1 MKKAV
6 QFGAGNIGRGF
17 IGALLSQSGYH
28 VVFADVVDK
37 IIDKIN
43 EDKTYT
49 VHVMDVECEDQK
61 IENISGVNSTKP
73 EAVDEI
79 ASADLVTTAVGLV
92 ILPRIAPTIAAAIE
106 KRMADGNKEPMNIIA
121 CENAIRGTS
130 QLKKAVYENL
140 SEEGKAFA
148 DEYVGFPD
156 CAVDRIVPPV
166 KSENFIDVVVEEYYE
181 WDVERASF
189 KGEIPEIKGMTLV
202 DDLMAYIER
211 KLFTLNTG
219 HCITSYL
226 GKLRGFPTIDA
237 AIADEEIYD
246 IVSKAMK
253 ESGDGLIKKHGFD
266 PEKHAAYIKKIIG
279 RFKNPY
285 LQDDVSR
292 VGREPLRKLSPTD
305 RLISPLTTAAG
316 YGLPVD
322 HLLVGVGAALHYDNP
337 EDKQSVELQAKIK
350 ENQSKTQTLVDK
362 KSDIDQ
368 QISMTQAS
376 ISNLNEQ
383 VQQYSLLIANK
394 QAELEAS
401 QAEEKRLNEQYKTRI
416 RSMEETGSI
425 SYWAILFGANSFSDL
440 LDKIDVIQEIAK
452 ADQLMMD
459 KMKAVSEK
467 ITSERTEL
475 EQQMAELDVTREEL
489 DQQEQELED
498 QRAEADTLLGDM
510 MKAYEEMNADYEQ
523 NMANEAELSDE
534 IAKSEAA
541 YYAALSKE
549 EAERI
554 AALNRQNNNKG
565 SNSNSSGATN
575 TGGWLY
581 PLPYQCQVTDSYGY
595 RTHPL
600 TGKYSWHNGV
610 DFGAAAGTA
619 ILATKSG
626 TVTTAAYSAAW
637 GYYVVINHGDGYSS
651 LYAHQPSCSVSVGDY
666 VTQGQT
672 IGYVGSTG
680 WSTGPHLHF
689 TIYYNGADVNPF
701 NYIG

>member
-156 CAVDRIVPPV
+156 CAVDR
-166 KSENFIDVVVEEYYE
+166 YYE

-350 ENQSKTQTLVDK
+350 EQGVREAAKEITQLTD
-362 KSDIDQ
+362 
-368 QISMTQAS
+368 
-376 ISNLNEQ
+376 
-383 VQQYSLLIANK
+383 
-394 QAELEAS
+394 
-401 QAEEKRLNEQYKTRI
+401 EK
-416 RSMEETGSI
+416 
-425 SYWAILFGANSFSDL
+425 L
-440 LDKIDVIQEIAK
+440 LDAIVAEY
-452 ADQLMMD
+452 
-459 KMKAVSEK
+459 EK
-467 ITSERTEL
+467 
-475 EQQMAELDVTREEL
+475 
-489 DQQEQELED
+489 
-498 QRAEADTLLGDM
+498 
-510 MKAYEEMNADYEQ
+510 
-523 NMANEAELSDE
+523 
-534 IAKSEAA
+534 
-541 YYAALSKE
+541 
-549 EAERI
+549 
-554 AALNRQNNNKG
+554 
-565 SNSNSSGATN
+565 
-575 TGGWLY
+575 
-581 PLPYQCQVTDSYGY
+581 
-595 RTHPL
+595 
-600 TGKYSWHNGV
+600 
-610 DFGAAAGTA
+610 
-619 ILATKSG
+619 LA
-626 TVTTAAYSAAW
+626 
-637 GYYVVINHGDGYSS
+637 
-651 LYAHQPSCSVSVGDY
+651 
-666 VTQGQT
+666 
-672 IGYVGSTG
+672 
-680 WSTGPHLHF
+680 
-689 TIYYNGADVNPF
+689 
-701 NYIG
+701 